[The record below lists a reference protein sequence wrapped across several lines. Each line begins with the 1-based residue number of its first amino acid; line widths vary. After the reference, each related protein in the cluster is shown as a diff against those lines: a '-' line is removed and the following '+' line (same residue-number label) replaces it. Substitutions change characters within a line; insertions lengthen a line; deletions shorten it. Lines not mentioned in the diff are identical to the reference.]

1 MQALQKGL
9 EVARTVLFVH
19 GYGILT
25 ALSVLIALFMLWREL
40 RRTSFKEEEV
50 FDMVFVSSLLA
61 LIIGRLFFFLLE
73 NPPFQFTFFNF
84 LIVYV
89 FPGFS
94 LLGIYLGFFG
104 GLFTLCLRHKVP
116 FVDLIKRLAVP
127 FLSMLAIH
135 AFLVAAKD
143 LAWAPLVV
151 CALYVLFIFVMSS
164 ILKLERTAKIRERA
178 LFPAVLFILSF
189 VAFISWIGYSVMLA
203 GKIEAPPIEPLAF
216 GGLALISAVWFAT
229 GVTRNN

>member
-1 MQALQKGL
+1 MQAVQQTL
-9 EVARTVLFVH
+9 EITRTVLFVH

-25 ALSVLIALFMLWREL
+25 VVSVLVALFMLWREL

-61 LIIGRLFFFLLE
+61 LIIGRLFFFFLE
-73 NPPFQFTFFNF
+73 HPPFRFTFFNF

-104 GLFTLCLRHKVP
+104 ALFILCARHKVP
-116 FVDLIKRLAVP
+116 FAELIKRLAVP

-143 LAWAPLVV
+143 LVWPQLVV
-151 CALYVLFIFVMSS
+151 CALYTVFIFVMGF

-178 LFPAVLFILSF
+178 LFPAMLFILSF

-229 GVTRNN
+229 AVTRN